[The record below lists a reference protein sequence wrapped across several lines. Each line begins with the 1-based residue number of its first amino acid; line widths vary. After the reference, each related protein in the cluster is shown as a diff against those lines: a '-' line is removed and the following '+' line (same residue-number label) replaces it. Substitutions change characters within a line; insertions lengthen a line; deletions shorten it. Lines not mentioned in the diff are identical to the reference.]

1 MQRFVAACAQGR
13 SAVCAVS
20 NVDEAIALL
29 TGVEAGEADAD
40 GNVPE
45 GTINFRVA
53 FALARFSSL
62 RQAYAA
68 AARPRGGSEG
78 GSDDAVPPAGNGNA
92 DPE

>member
-1 MQRFVAACAQGR
+1 M
-13 SAVCAVS
+13 
-20 NVDEAIALL
+20 NTVDEAIELL

-53 FALARFSSL
+53 FTLARFSSL

-68 AARPRGGSEG
+68 AARPRGGG
-78 GSDDAVPPAGNGNA
+78 DAAPPAGNGNA
-92 DPE
+92 DPG

>member
-13 SAVCAVS
+13 SAVCAIS

-29 TGVEAGEADAD
+29 TGAEAGEADAD
-40 GNVPE
+40 GNVPQ
-45 GTINFRVA
+45 GSINLRVA